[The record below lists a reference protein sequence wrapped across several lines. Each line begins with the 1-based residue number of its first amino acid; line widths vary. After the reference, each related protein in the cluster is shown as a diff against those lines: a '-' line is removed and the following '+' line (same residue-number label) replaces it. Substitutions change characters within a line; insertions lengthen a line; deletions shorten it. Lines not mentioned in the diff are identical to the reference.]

1 MKKKLVS
8 ALLCVAMVSS
18 LLAGCGGS
26 GDAPA
31 ADSGSDAGEE
41 TTESTEATEATEDTS
56 DASGDEAAASDS
68 GASASSD
75 YSGTVRMLN
84 FKPEISDAMQEVAAA
99 YTAETGIDVQIE
111 TAASGQYESTLTAR
125 MDSSEAPGIFVVES
139 ATALG
144 NWKEY
149 CRDWSDTELYS
160 YVTDPRYTMQEDGKV
175 LALCYI
181 LEGWGIIVNSE
192 ITDAYFASPN
202 KTTEYTSLDDLYTFD
217 ALKAVVEDMTA
228 MKDELGIEGVFG
240 STSLKQ
246 GDDWRYQTHLMN
258 IPLYWEWGADV
269 DINGAVPEFTFA
281 ESDTFKNIL
290 DLYLNN
296 SVIEPNLVGTKTVDD
311 SMAEFALG
319 KCAMI
324 QNGDWAWNTI
334 LNTDGKVVQDDKVRF
349 IPITT
354 GVEGEDAMGLCVGG
368 SQSLCINS
376 QLPEEDQLAAID
388 FLTWLFSSDT
398 GKNLVAQK
406 LQLVTP
412 FSCMEGAE
420 YTNPL
425 FGSENEIS
433 AAGKAAYPTTCNLIP
448 DQTWKDSF
456 GASLLMYAQG
466 QKSWDDVVKDA
477 VSEWETERA
486 YTNQANGY

>member
-8 ALLCVAMVSS
+8 TLLCVAMVSS

-26 GDAPA
+26 GNAPA
-31 ADSGSDAGEE
+31 ADSGSDAAEE
-41 TTESTEATEATEDTS
+41 TTGAEDTS
-56 DASGDEAAASDS
+56 DADASGDETAADS
-68 GASASSD
+68 GAAASSD

-99 YTAETGIDVQIE
+99 YTAETGIDIQIE

-125 MDSSEAPGIFVVES
+125 MDSSEAPGIFVVENV
-139 ATALG
+139 TALG

-160 YVTDPRYTMQEDGKV
+160 YVTDQAYTMQEDGKV
-175 LALCYI
+175 LALCYV

-202 KTTEYTSLDDLYTFD
+202 KSTEYTSLDDLYTFD

-258 IPLYWEWGADV
+258 VPLYWEWGADV
-269 DINGAVPEFTFA
+269 DINGPVPEFNFTEA
-281 ESDTFKNIL
+281 ETFKNIL

-296 SVIEPNLVGTKTVDD
+296 SVIEPSLVGTKTVDD

-334 LNTDGKVVQDDKVRF
+334 LNTEGKVVQDDKVRF

-354 GVEGEDAMGLCVGG
+354 GVEGEDKMGLCVGG
-368 SQSLCINS
+368 SQSFCINS

-388 FLTWLFSSDT
+388 FLTWLFSSET

-433 AAGKAAYPTTCNLIP
+433 AAGKIAYSTTCNLIP
-448 DQTWKDSF
+448 DQTWKDDF

-466 QKSWDDVVKDA
+466 QKSWDDVVADA
-477 VSEWETERA
+477 VAEWAVERD
-486 YTNQANGY
+486 YTNTANGY